1 MPAEPATAPAAL
13 SLWNM
18 WAAGAAHLSAF
29 ASARAALA
37 ALLADRGVRRI
48 WLPAYVCTA
57 LAEGAAEVETRLY
70 PIGRDLRPD
79 LAALATARPGDAV
92 VAVSYVGRA
101 PGPDLRGLARQR
113 PDLLWIDDRAQAL
126 APEAGRWAEVT
137 LYSPRKLVGVGDGGL
152 LVSDHPLPAP
162 KAPPPAG
169 TWAPERARA
178 LDPDGLNPDAWYP
191 LFQAREAAVSAGSL
205 AVSAATV
212 AALKAIDP
220 TPIMQRRK
228 ANWRVL
234 ARHVANLA
242 LITAPQP
249 AFTPVSYPITVR
261 DPAALV
267 RLLADQGIYCPR
279 HWSDL
284 PVGAQG
290 DAVWLSEHQV
300 SLPLD
305 QRYDEGDMIRIAD
318 AVLAQAR

>member
-1 MPAEPATAPAAL
+1 MPAEPATAPAAF
-13 SLWNM
+13 SFWDM

-37 ALLADRGVRRI
+37 ALLADRGVRRV
-48 WLPAYVCTA
+48 WLPAFVCTA
-57 LAEGAAEVETRLY
+57 LAEGAAQVETRLY

-79 LAALATARPGDAV
+79 LAALATATPGDAV
-92 VAVSYVGRA
+92 VAVSYFGHA
-101 PGPDLRGLARQR
+101 PGPDLRGLARRR

-152 LVSDHPLPAP
+152 LVSDQPLPAP
-162 KAPPPAG
+162 KAPPPVD

-178 LDPDGLNPDAWYP
+178 LDPDGLNPDAWYR
-191 LFQAREAAVSAGSL
+191 LFQGREAAVTAGSL
-205 AVSAATV
+205 AISTATV

-220 TPIMQRRK
+220 EPIMRRRK

-234 ARHVANLA
+234 ARRLGDLA
-242 LITAPQP
+242 LINAPQP
-249 AFTPVSYPITVR
+249 AFTPLSYPITVQ

-267 RLLADQGIYCPR
+267 RALADQRIYCPR

-284 PVGAQG
+284 PAGAAG
-290 DAVWLSEHQV
+290 DAAWLSAHQV

-305 QRYDEGDMIRIAD
+305 QRYDEADMTRIAD